1 MQEKFRQAGENLDDL
16 NRWLER
22 VEREIASQEIPQENV
37 DSLKNQIKSLK
48 VRGAFHSFWQSV
60 STKIILENV
69 ALSIIIGIFRM
80 FTDVLALVQ
89 FSEIIYLLECD

>member
-48 VRGAFHSFWQSV
+48 VRLREYLVVSSDKTFNVIVNHSF
-60 STKIILENV
+60 LGN
-69 ALSIIIGIFRM
+69 
-80 FTDVLALVQ
+80 
-89 FSEIIYLLECD
+89 

>member
-48 VRGAFHSFWQSV
+48 VSWLEGGAITSGPSF
-60 STKIILENV
+60 
-69 ALSIIIGIFRM
+69 
-80 FTDVLALVQ
+80 
-89 FSEIIYLLECD
+89 

>member
-48 VRGAFHSFWQSV
+48 VRLREYLVASSDKTFNVIVNHSF
-60 STKIILENV
+60 LGN
-69 ALSIIIGIFRM
+69 
-80 FTDVLALVQ
+80 
-89 FSEIIYLLECD
+89 

>member
-48 VRGAFHSFWQSV
+48 VSSGGYSFAQ
-60 STKIILENV
+60 
-69 ALSIIIGIFRM
+69 AGSIGFN
-80 FTDVLALVQ
+80 TGN
-89 FSEIIYLLECD
+89 

>member
-48 VRGAFHSFWQSV
+48 VSWRLCGN
-60 STKIILENV
+60 E
-69 ALSIIIGIFRM
+69 
-80 FTDVLALVQ
+80 
-89 FSEIIYLLECD
+89 

>member
-48 VRGAFHSFWQSV
+48 VSWTLRGNIRSSK
-60 STKIILENV
+60 S
-69 ALSIIIGIFRM
+69 
-80 FTDVLALVQ
+80 
-89 FSEIIYLLECD
+89 

>member
-48 VRGAFHSFWQSV
+48 VRWSKYCNSYV
-60 STKIILENV
+60 INTKSTMSL
-69 ALSIIIGIFRM
+69 
-80 FTDVLALVQ
+80 
-89 FSEIIYLLECD
+89 

>member
-48 VRGAFHSFWQSV
+48 VSWR
-60 STKIILENV
+60 L
-69 ALSIIIGIFRM
+69 
-80 FTDVLALVQ
+80 
-89 FSEIIYLLECD
+89 C

>member
-48 VRGAFHSFWQSV
+48 VSWRLCCNKCE
-60 STKIILENV
+60 KIW
-69 ALSIIIGIFRM
+69 
-80 FTDVLALVQ
+80 
-89 FSEIIYLLECD
+89 

>member
-48 VRGAFHSFWQSV
+48 VSWSV
-60 STKIILENV
+60 CHNIRSPNLIIFTKVGKFDSWKLSQNHNCNCILSRLIRRV
-69 ALSIIIGIFRM
+69 SR
-80 FTDVLALVQ
+80 T
-89 FSEIIYLLECD
+89 